1 MDKISIKYVIN
12 KVNINKK
19 QDKLLK
25 DINDT
30 IKELENARSLFDNV
44 QDTNLIEVAIYSEAV
59 ARKRYEYL
67 LALAKKEGIEVSREY
82 ILDKC
87 MKLER

>member
-12 KVNINKK
+12 KVNRNKK

-44 QDTNLIEVAIYSEAV
+44 QDSNLIEVAIYSEAV

-67 LALAKKEGIEVSREY
+67 LALAKKEGIVVSREY
-82 ILDKC
+82 ILDQC
-87 MKLER
+87 

>member
-12 KVNINKK
+12 KVNRNKK

-30 IKELENARSLFDNV
+30 IKELENARGLFDNV

-67 LALAKKEGIEVSREY
+67 LALAKKEGFEVSREY